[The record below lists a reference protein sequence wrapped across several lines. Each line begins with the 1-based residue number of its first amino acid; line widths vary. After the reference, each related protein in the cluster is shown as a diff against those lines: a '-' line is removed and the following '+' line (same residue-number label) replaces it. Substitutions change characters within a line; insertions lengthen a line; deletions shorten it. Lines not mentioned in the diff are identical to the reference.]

1 MFIEAAFGRLFYYQP
16 RRTCVADN
24 GVIPCADYT
33 DALKGAISDE
43 RIGELCKSSLPK
55 ARKLVAAQLLA
66 VHRDTMIAASD
77 IMNGATF
84 GKVRDG
90 RFHPGIGY
98 WDSLGRHLATEAFAE
113 MFAAHIST
121 PQAWGTAVDYFPE
134 SCAMFETMLR
144 EAL

>member
-1 MFIEAAFGRLFYYQP
+1 MFIEAAFGRLFHYQP
-16 RRTCVADN
+16 RRTCGADN

-43 RIGELCKSSLPK
+43 RIGELYKSSLPK
-55 ARKLVAAQLLA
+55 ARKFVAAQLLA

-90 RFHPGIGY
+90 WYHSGRGY
-98 WDSLGRHLATEAFAE
+98 WDSAGEHLATEAFAE

-121 PQAWGTAVDYFPE
+121 PQAWETALVYFPE
-134 SCAMFETMLR
+134 SCAMFEMMLK
-144 EAL
+144 EAM